1 MKISRR
7 TAIKGIGASMATTA
21 AAPALSARALS
32 ADAFS
37 IIDDNSANPAQTDKL
52 NVQVAHQWGKESIVA
67 VIKNT
72 SDHSTTITDIN
83 SVAAEYGR
91 FNFESLT
98 RNGPLTL
105 SAGEE
110 VHVPFTVMGTPV
122 TPYGHF
128 DNRLQKQLK
137 KALKISTASRST
149 KVATA
154 MGPKLV

>member
-1 MKISRR
+1 MTLANEETHMKISRR
-7 TAIKGIGASMATTA
+7 TVVKGIGAGIFSTTVTSVLA
-21 AAPALSARALS
+21 
-32 ADAFS
+32 
-37 IIDDNSANPAQTDKL
+37 NSAENKTPVSQDTL
-52 NVQVAHQWGKESIVA
+52 SVQIAHQWGNESIAA

-72 SDHSTTITDIN
+72 SDKSTTITDIN

-137 KALKISTASRST
+137 KALKISTGNGLS
-149 KVATA
+149 KVTTA